1 MNYPLLMWLLSQI
14 RYLTLR
20 PRLEA
25 SKELKKLTSHLTE
38 IREEKFIGGFRR
50 WEDKWSDFL
59 KEKTLHPNGSK
70 SYTHRKLRSAR
81 RSIRRHLPYLFT
93 YQKYPKLDIPN
104 TTNDL
109 ESLNSKIKD
118 ILRSHR
124 GYSKKLRNKII
135 NEILSFN

>member
-1 MNYPLLMWLLSQI
+1 MWLLSQI

-59 KEKTLHPNGSK
+59 KEKH
-70 SYTHRKLRSAR
+70 Y
-81 RSIRRHLPYLFT
+81 IRTEAKVIHIENYVR
-93 YQKYPKLDIPN
+93 QD
-104 TTNDL
+104 
-109 ESLNSKIKD
+109 EV
-118 ILRSHR
+118 
-124 GYSKKLRNKII
+124 
-135 NEILSFN
+135 